1 MGCESKRIG
10 VAELLE
16 FPGVGAGEL
25 FTISEHR
32 GERDDAGDEV
42 AGVACVCEMR
52 RAVAARRFRADSC
65 DLTAAHRD
73 PEAQAVLDIEDEK
86 LELETQRGIEEELA
100 ERFWISRDVREL
112 RHALA
117 QHLGALAKRV
127 AGEEGAQD
135 DPDQLH
141 GSQYKAAADPG

>member
-1 MGCESKRIG
+1 MGCESKWIG
-10 VAELLE
+10 VAKLLE
-16 FPGVGAGEL
+16 FCGVSPREL
-25 FTISEHR
+25 FAFVEHR

-42 AGVACVCEMR
+42 AGVSRVCEMW
-52 RAVAARRFRADSC
+52 RATPARRFRADSC
-65 DLTAAHRD
+65 DLAAAHRD

-86 LELETQRGIEEELA
+86 LELQAQRGIEEELA

-117 QHLGALAKRV
+117 QHLGPLAKRI
-127 AGEEGAQD
+127 AGKQGAQD

-141 GSQYKAAADPG
+141 GSQCSVTADPG

>member
-1 MGCESKRIG
+1 MFAHAKRIG

-16 FPGVGAGEL
+16 FAGVGAGEL
-25 FTISEHR
+25 FAFGEPR

-42 AGVACVCEMR
+42 AGVARVCEMW
-52 RAVAARRFRADSC
+52 RAAPARRFRADPC
-65 DLTAAHRD
+65 DLATAHRD

-86 LELETQRGIEEELA
+86 FELKTQRGIEEELA
-100 ERFWISRDVREL
+100 ERRRILRDVGEL

-117 QHLGALAKRV
+117 QHLGPLAKRI

-141 GSQYKAAADPG
+141 GSQCKVAADPG